1 LALLEQPEGGR
12 LMDGA
17 WRRRMLRRALRA
29 TEYARA
35 FGFARGTI
43 NLATVRS
50 KKELAALSVPGIRSP
65 VYVRPQTTDVYSFE
79 EAFIRDFHHLDIDF
93 DPRLI
98 VDCGANVGYVS
109 VLFANAY
116 PNARIIAIEPE
127 DSNLKVLRLNAA
139 SYPSIKIVDAAVWN
153 TQGSVRISNPQD
165 QKDAFRV
172 EAADGGGIRT
182 VTIPGIME
190 MAGENRID
198 LLKLDIEGAERE
210 IFSEP
215 APWLSQVAI
224 LMIELH
230 DRIKPGC
237 SLAFFSALSRYD
249 FVEIKRGITYAFLNR
264 RLLDGI
270 RAAYTAPA

>member
-1 LALLEQPEGGR
+1 MVDTQR
-12 LMDGA
+12 H
-17 WRRRMLRRALRA
+17 RMLGRALRA

-35 FGFARGTI
+35 FGFKRGTI
-43 NLATVRS
+43 NLARVRS
-50 KKELAALSVPGIRSP
+50 SKDLAAVKVPGVRSP
-65 VYVRPQTTDVYSFE
+65 VYVRPATTDVYSFE
-79 EAFIRDFHHLDIDF
+79 EAFIRHFHHLDINF
-93 DPRLI
+93 DPKLI

-109 VLFANAY
+109 VLFANSY
-116 PNARIIAIEPE
+116 PNALIIAVEPE
-127 DSNLKVLRLNAA
+127 ESNLKVLRLNAA
-139 SYPSIKIVDAAVWN
+139 PYSKIKIVDAAVWN
-153 TQGSVRISNPQD
+153 KPGSVQISNPHD

-172 EAADGGGIRT
+172 EAADGSGIRA

-190 MAGENRID
+190 MAGASRID

-215 APWLSQVAI
+215 TPWLSHVAV

-264 RLLDGI
+264 QLLPAVEP
-270 RAAYTAPA
+270 RYTAPA